1 MTTEKQILA
10 NQQNAKRST
19 GPRTES
25 GKRRSRRNA
34 VRHGLTAETVIDNL
48 EDAAD
53 YSAFERAIKCE
64 YGKQTAIEGQLVSR
78 LASLLWRLR
87 RAVIVESGLLN
98 IQAEK
103 IGDHGARSRPTKEQD
118 LDRLSIFHKF
128 LRPHDLETR
137 SGQEQE
143 ASGDVRVNSNGSVGA
158 ETNQRNTN
166 IARSFLQLISVEN
179 QGFERLGGYEKN
191 LWRQTAQ
198 TLLLLSSI
206 ELGSKG
212 SFPDERPCFGRV
224 RRKHGRYPPF
234 DFNPFLRSGGRWR

>member
-1 MTTEKQILA
+1 MATEKQIIA
-10 NQQNAKRST
+10 NQQNAKHST

-34 VRHGLTAETVIDNL
+34 VRHGLMAETVIDNL

-53 YSAFERAIKCE
+53 YSAFERAIKSD
-64 YGKQTAIEGQLVSR
+64 YSPQTAIEGQLVSR

-87 RAVIVESGLLN
+87 RTVIVESGLLN

-103 IGDHGARSRPTKEQD
+103 IGDHGACSRPTREQD
-118 LDRLSIFHKF
+118 LSIFHKF

-137 SGQEQE
+137 LGQEQE
-143 ASGDVRVNSNGSVGA
+143 ASGDIRVDSNGPVGA
-158 ETNQRNTN
+158 ETNQTNTN

-179 QGFERLGGYEKN
+179 QVFERLGRYETN

-212 SFPDERPCFGRV
+212 SFPDERPCFGRM

-234 DFNPFLRSGGRWR
+234 DSNPFLRSVGRWR

>member
-1 MTTEKQILA
+1 MATEKQIIA
-10 NQQNAKRST
+10 NQQNAKHST

-34 VRHGLTAETVIDNL
+34 VRHGLTAETVIVSL

-53 YSAFERAIKCE
+53 YSAFERAIKSD
-64 YGKQTAIEGQLVSR
+64 YSPQTAIEGQLVSR

-98 IQAEK
+98 IQAET
-103 IGDHGARSRPTKEQD
+103 ICNQSARSRPTRGQD

-128 LRPHDLETR
+128 LRPLDLDTR
-137 SGQEQE
+137 SGQDQE
-143 ASGDVRVNSNGSVGA
+143 ASGDIRMDSIRSVGA
-158 ETNQRNTN
+158 ETNQTNTN
-166 IARSFLQLISVEN
+166 IARSFLRLTSLDN
-179 QGFERLGGYEKN
+179 QVFERLGRYETN

-206 ELGSKG
+206 EFGSKG

-234 DFNPFLRSGGRWR
+234 DFNPFLRSGRRWR